1 MVTLITVIHVMA
13 AVFLI
18 LVVLLQSGKGASMG
32 AAFGGA
38 SQTVFG
44 ASGAGGFLSKL
55 TVGCA
60 VGFMVTSLLLAYFS
74 THSGSSLE
82 KAAKEKASITEQKS
96 QTLAPEGQSVSS
108 PAAPDTAKAGADK
121 PVAATP
127 ETPKAAGEKPAA
139 PETPKPG
146 GDADKP
152 AEDKK

>member
-1 MVTLITVIHVMA
+1 MVTLITVVHVIA

-82 KAAKEKASITEQKS
+82 NAAKEKAKLTEQKS
-96 QTLAPEGQSVSS
+96 QTLSSEGQSVPP
-108 PAAPDTAKAGADK
+108 PAAPGTAQAGA
-121 PVAATP
+121 
-127 ETPKAAGEKPAA
+127 EKPAA
-139 PETPKPG
+139 TPGSGGGKAAAPAAAPEAPKPG
-146 GDADKP
+146 GEAEKP
-152 AEDKK
+152 PEEQK